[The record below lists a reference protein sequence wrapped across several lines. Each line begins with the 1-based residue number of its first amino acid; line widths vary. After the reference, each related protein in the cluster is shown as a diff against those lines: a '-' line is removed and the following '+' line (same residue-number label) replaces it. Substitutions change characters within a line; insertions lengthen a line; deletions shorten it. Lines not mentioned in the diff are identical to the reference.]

1 MTNQIARIRYDAHA
15 PTLIG
20 AVLLLVAALLG
31 GCASAYT
38 ITAGS
43 LVAAEKVTQAASE
56 QFPAFDDMQRKK
68 IVMTAVSRESGAHAL
83 AAWDETA
90 EKVAT
95 AIEGAHASVRLAAD
109 GLKGVREGLRKP
121 GELSSWIGPALRVG
135 VDLVRLLEAVGL
147 KLKGL

>member
-1 MTNQIARIRYDAHA
+1 MTNQIARVKHA
-15 PTLIG
+15 DTPMIIG
-20 AVLLLVAALLG
+20 AALLLVMALLG
-31 GCASAYT
+31 GCTTAYS
-38 ITAGS
+38 ITAGT
-43 LVAAEKVTQAASE
+43 LTAAERTVQAASE

-68 IVMTAVSRESGAHAL
+68 VIMTATSREGGAHAL
-83 AAWDETA
+83 AQWDETA
-90 EKVAT
+90 DRVAM

-109 GLKGVREGLRKP
+109 GLKGVRDGLRKP